1 MKLPSPVVLR
11 RSDEPMGPLIDV
23 VFLLLIFF
31 LLVGTVAPPDPIK
44 VDPATSESDDGPV
57 NGELAVLLSADGR
70 LAFEGQE
77 LERTALARAV
87 RQRLAE
93 GAQPIV
99 QLKADAR
106 LSAQEVIA
114 VLDLLRGVGIDD
126 LVLLTVTEASL

>member
-1 MKLPSPVVLR
+1 
-11 RSDEPMGPLIDV
+11 MGPLIDV

-31 LLVGTVAPPDPIK
+31 LLVGTAAPPEPIK

-57 NGELAVLLSADGR
+57 NGELVVLLSADGR

-77 LERTALARAV
+77 LERTALARAL

-93 GAQPIV
+93 GAQPTV

-114 VLDLLRGVGIDD
+114 VLDLLRGAGIDD
-126 LVLLTVTEASL
+126 LVLLTMTEASS